1 MLENG
6 AIKETENLIKK
17 YGKNYQWA
25 KSIGIKEIIGFLE
38 NTLQESEL
46 ESLISTHTAQLAK
59 RQRTFNKTQFRE
71 HFCGDSKEI
80 WREISKK
87 I

>member
-46 ESLISTHTAQLAK
+46 ESLISTIQHNLLTPK
-59 RQRTFNKTQFRE
+59 NF
-71 HFCGDSKEI
+71 
-80 WREISKK
+80 
-87 I
+87 